1 MAVEQKQEITRIG
14 QQPQY
19 IGNVVADIMGAFMIP
34 SGSTVSAAIQHVFKK
49 RLDTAREI
57 LLEEIKDGNKDMGD
71 AAELEE
77 VAAIIYRYGR
87 AAQEGTARA
96 NLRLLAKVI
105 AGQMQVSSLNAN
117 DFLYYADILSSLK
130 AQEIQLLGI
139 MVREG
144 KTTSYSAKDVL
155 KKHFT
160 YEETIE
166 EILQSLLRTG
176 LVVFS
181 QEITVEDQDDRKSSE
196 RYKSTLHTDYQLTA
210 LMQDDVCKWVNF
222 AEITE
227 EELEYE

>member
-1 MAVEQKQEITRIG
+1 MAVQQKQEITRIG

-19 IGNVVADIMGAFMIP
+19 IGNVVADIMGAFMILG
-34 SGSTVSAAIQHVFKK
+34 GSTVSAAIQHVFKK

-77 VAAIIYRYGR
+77 IAAIIYRYGR
-87 AAQEGTARA
+87 AAQEGAARA

-144 KTTSYSAKDVL
+144 KTTSYSAKDIL
-155 KKHFT
+155 KQHFI

-166 EILQSLLRTG
+166 EIFQSLLRTG

-181 QEITVEDQDDRKSSE
+181 QEITVEDQDDHKSTE
-196 RYKSTLHTDYQLTA
+196 RYKSALHTGYQLTA

-222 AEITE
+222 ADL
-227 EELEYE
+227 LEKEMNT

>member
-1 MAVEQKQEITRIG
+1 MMVKQKHDVARAS
-14 QQPQY
+14 QQPEY
-19 IGNVVADIMGAFMIP
+19 LGSIVADIMGAFMIP
-34 SGSTVSAAIQHVFKK
+34 GGSTVSTAIQHVFKK

-57 LLEEIKDGNKDMGD
+57 LLEEIQNGSKDMRD

-77 VAAIIYRYGR
+77 IAAIIYRYGR
-87 AAQEGTARA
+87 AAQEGAARA

-105 AGQMQVSSLNAN
+105 SRQVNASNLNAN

-144 KTTSYSAKDVL
+144 KTTAYSARDIL

-166 EILQSLLRTG
+166 EIFQSLLRTG

-181 QEITVEDQDDRKSSE
+181 QEITVEDQDDHKSSE

-222 AEITE
+222 ADAIE
-227 EELEYE
+227 

>member
-1 MAVEQKQEITRIG
+1 MAAEQKQEITRIG

-34 SGSTVSAAIQHVFKK
+34 GGSTISAAIQHVFKK

-57 LLEEIKDGNKDMGD
+57 LLEEIKDGSKDMGD

-87 AAQEGTARA
+87 AAQEGAARA

-105 AGQMQVSSLNAN
+105 ARQIQISSLNAN

-139 MVREG
+139 MVREN
-144 KTTSYSAKDVL
+144 KTTAYCAQDVL
-155 KKHFT
+155 KEHFIH
-160 YEETIE
+160 EETIE
-166 EILQSLLRTG
+166 EIFQSLLRTG

-181 QEITVEDQDDRKSSE
+181 QNITVEDQDDHKSSS
-196 RYKSTLHTDYQLTA
+196 RYKSTLDTDYQLTA

-222 AEITE
+222 AEVMK
-227 EELEYE
+227 EEL

>member
-1 MAVEQKQEITRIG
+1 MAIKQQQEITRIG

-19 IGNVVADIMGAFMIP
+19 VASVVADIMGAFMIP
-34 SGSTVSAAIQHVFKK
+34 GGSTMSAAIQHVFKK

-57 LLEEIKDGNKDMGD
+57 LLQEIKDGSKDMGD

-87 AAQEGTARA
+87 AAQEGAASA

-139 MVREG
+139 MMREG
-144 KTTSYSAKDVL
+144 KTTSYSAREVL

-166 EILQSLLRTG
+166 EIFQSLLRTG

-181 QEITVEDQDDRKSSE
+181 QEITVEDQDDRKSSD
-196 RYKSTLHTDYQLTA
+196 RYKSALHTDYQLTG
-210 LMQDDVCKWVNF
+210 LMRDDVCKWVNF
-222 AEITE
+222 ADIIEK
-227 EELEYE
+227 ELKT